1 MDTARR
7 IAKNTILLLVSQII
21 VSILF
26 FLSMLY
32 SARYLGATGFGILS
46 TALALTAILG
56 LFSDLGLNTLTT
68 REVSRNTSLADKYLP
83 NMLLM
88 KLVLAFVTFGS
99 IALVSNLF
107 YSQEVLH
114 VVYILSLSTILDSF
128 SSTFYSIFQAYEKME
143 YQALGKALGSFL
155 LFAGTIISIYYGL
168 TVLAFAYVYF
178 ITSLIIL
185 VYTSIICVQRF
196 FLLPKIEVD
205 LKFWKTI
212 IMKALPLSL
221 VLIFGVVYFRIDM
234 VLLSI
239 IKGNAATGIYSAAY
253 RLMDF
258 MTFVP
263 VVFTTSILPVMSK
276 FYLSSKDSLKI
287 SYKLSFKY
295 MVILGLPIA
304 VGITILAKDIIL
316 LIYTADFEQSIFSLQ
331 ILIWTIPVLF
341 LTYLLSTV
349 ITSINKQNVLCKVM
363 FLSMLANIVLNL
375 TLIPLFSYLG
385 SSLVTLISELI
396 VFVLCFYYVS
406 KFVCKIEI
414 QNLILKPAVASVV
427 MGLFLVYVH
436 INLFLTILIAFCI
449 YLVVLIILKTFS
461 KEELVLFKNVLGKSN
476 DK

>member
-7 IAKNTILLLVSQII
+7 IAKNTVLLLVSQIV

-32 SARYLGATGFGILS
+32 AARYLGATGFGILS

-114 VVYILSLSTILDSF
+114 VVYILALSTILDSF

-178 ITSLIIL
+178 FTSLIIL
-185 VYTSIICVQRF
+185 VYASIVCVQK
-196 FLLPKIEVD
+196 FLLPKVEVD
-205 LKFWKTI
+205 LKFWKI
-212 IMKALPLSL
+212 IIPKALPLSL

-239 IKGNAATGIYSAAY
+239 IKGSTAAGIYSAAY

-304 VGITILAKDIIL
+304 VGITILAKNIIL

-375 TLIPLFSYLG
+375 TLIPIFSYLG

-406 KFVCKIEI
+406 RFVCKIEI
-414 QNLILKPAVASVV
+414 QNLILKPTVASIV
-427 MGLFLVYVH
+427 MGLFIVYVH
-436 INLFLTILIAFCI
+436 INLFLTILFAFCI
-449 YLVVLIILKTFS
+449 YLAVLIILKTFS
-461 KEELVLFKNVLGKSN
+461 KEELVLFKNILGRSHEK
-476 DK
+476 